1 MQIKTDCFAYKSD
14 NTYNGCNALNK
25 LYCKFEECKFYKN
38 KETFKTVK
46 K

>member
-1 MQIKTDCFAYKSD
+1 MQIKTDCFAYKPD
-14 NTYNGCNALNK
+14 NIHNKCNILKK